1 MVRYQRL
8 GAAAVVTIDRPERRN
23 AVDGETAA
31 ALLAAYERFAAD
43 DGARVIVLTGA
54 LKGARRF
61 RVRP

>member
-1 MVRYQRL
+1 MVGYERR
-8 GAAAVVTIDRPERRN
+8 GAAPLVTIDRRERRN

-31 ALLAAYERFAAD
+31 ALFAAYERFAAD